1 MLFRNCIPFQF
12 LLTILIGDFNT
23 KCASWYSKDNSTTES
38 SKLIDVSIRL
48 KSNTQ

>member
-1 MLFRNCIPFQF
+1 MQLRNCMPFQS

-23 KCASWYSKDNSTTES
+23 KCASWYSKDNSTTEG
-38 SKLIDVSIRL
+38 SKLIDVSIWL